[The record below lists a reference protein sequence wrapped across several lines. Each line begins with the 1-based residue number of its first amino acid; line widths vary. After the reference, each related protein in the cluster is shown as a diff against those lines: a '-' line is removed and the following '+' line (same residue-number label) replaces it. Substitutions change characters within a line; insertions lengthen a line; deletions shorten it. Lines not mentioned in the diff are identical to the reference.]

1 MSIAVGLTGV
11 AEMAVTIHDTAIA
24 LGSGDV
30 EVLGTPRLVALL
42 EEATCVAIRG
52 ALPTHQTSVG
62 SQINVRHRNPSFPGA
77 QVFARATV
85 IEVNGS
91 RVTFEVSA
99 AHVTGEGEREER
111 IAVGTITRVLVERSA
126 FAAG

>member
-11 AEMAVTIHDTAIA
+11 AEMAVTVHDTAIA

-42 EEATCVAIRG
+42 EEATCAAIRG

-62 SQINVRHRNPSFPGA
+62 SQINVQHRKPSFLGA
-77 QVFARATV
+77 QVFAMATV
-85 IEVNGS
+85 TEVNGS

-99 AHVTGEGEREER
+99 AHVTGAGEREDR
-111 IAVGTITRVLVERSA
+111 VAVGTITRVVVERSA